1 MGRSGDEASVASV
14 SYRRADDLSE
24 VAREWTA
31 AGIDELASAA
41 PWRTFR
47 WRRGQK
53 HYSGTYWSS
62 TVGRHV
68 IYESRL
74 ELARLL
80 FADFD
85 VSVRQIVAQPF
96 LLRAA
101 VDRKPCKHIPD
112 YLLVTDTGPVVV
124 DVKPARR
131 LADPKV
137 AFTFEWTR
145 ALVEARGWRYE
156 VATEPIAV
164 ELENVRF
171 LAGYRRDWLF
181 RPELLARLR
190 EKKLNGS
197 PLAYAFRCLP
207 GAPAFAVKS
216 AVLHLLWRQELLIDL
231 GTPLSGRTKLRRP
244 A

>member
-1 MGRSGDEASVASV
+1 MGRSGDEASTASV

-31 AGIDELASAA
+31 AGIDELTNAT

-47 WRRGQK
+47 WYRGQK
-53 HYSGTYWSS
+53 HYSGSYWSS
-62 TVGRHV
+62 TVGGHV

-85 VSVRQIVAQPF
+85 TSVQCIIAQPF
-96 LLRAA
+96 LLRTS
-101 VDRKPCKHIPD
+101 VDRKSRKHIPD
-112 YLLVTDTGPVVV
+112 YLLITDNGPVVV
-124 DVKPARR
+124 DVKPAHR

-137 AFTFEWTR
+137 TFTFEWTR
-145 ALVEARGWRYE
+145 ELIESRGWRYE

-164 ELENVRF
+164 ELANVRF
-171 LAGYRRDWLF
+171 LAGYRRGWLF
-181 RPELLARLR
+181 RSELLAQLR
-190 EKKLNGS
+190 QQNLDGS
-197 PLAYAFRCLP
+197 PLADALSCLP
-207 GAPAFAVKS
+207 EEPIQHVKA

-231 GTPLSGRTKLRRP
+231 SKPLSRRTELRRP
-244 A
+244 G

>member
-1 MGRSGDEASVASV
+1 MGRSRDKAPIPSV
-14 SYRRADDLSE
+14 SYRRTDDLSE

-41 PWRTFR
+41 PWRAFR
-47 WRRGQK
+47 WHRGQK

-62 TVGRHV
+62 KVGSHV

-74 ELARLL
+74 ELARLV

-85 VSVRQIVAQPF
+85 RGVRQIVAQPF
-96 LLRAA
+96 LLRAS
-101 VDRKPCKHIPD
+101 VDRKPRKHIPD
-112 YLLVTDTGPVVV
+112 YLLITDTGVVVV

-131 LADPKV
+131 LADPQV

-145 ALVEARGWRYE
+145 ELVEARGWRYE
-156 VATEPIAV
+156 VATEPKSV

-171 LAGYRRDWLF
+171 LAGYRRSGLF
-181 RPELLARLR
+181 GPELLGQVR
-190 EKKLNGS
+190 EKNLDAS
-197 PLAYAFRCLP
+197 PLADAFRCLP
-207 GAPAFAVKS
+207 AEPINHVKS
-216 AVLHLLWRQELLIDL
+216 AVLHLLWRQELLFE
-231 GTPLSGRTKLRRP
+231 LSERLSERTELRSP